1 MKNSFLKILVPPLAI
16 AIFGTISFAI
26 NSEIT
31 IDKNT
36 LSLVNKDEM
45 LQSSFDSKYNI
56 SSTRDEVDG
65 NLSNQIK
72 DLTKKTTFLLLGDEN
87 IKNESSEDYY
97 KRHKD
102 YLYLR
107 YNPEI
112 PKDESDIIGLDRNS
126 QEYKDDV
133 LSGFSVPGMFNKLN
147 ELDIQYSSFDK
158 IRVAKVNDEVVI
170 SSIILPKVKMKEQ
183 DTQNP
188 MNYNYIQ
195 TDLTLYYY
203 FKKLNEEYKLYYL
216 YGEN

>member
-102 YLYLR
+102 YLNLR
-107 YNPEI
+107 YKPGI
-112 PKDESDIIGLDRNS
+112 PMKDGKEDQNS
-126 QEYKDDV
+126 QEYKDDLV
-133 LSGFSVPGMFNKLN
+133 
-147 ELDIQYSSFDK
+147 SSFALSTVFASYS
-158 IRVAKVNDEVVI
+158 ISFGFWAVVLT
-170 SSIILPKVKMKEQ
+170 SLLATLPA
-183 DTQNP
+183 T
-188 MNYNYIQ
+188 
-195 TDLTLYYY
+195 
-203 FKKLNEEYKLYYL
+203 
-216 YGEN
+216 